1 MSDSEADLSF
11 EEPPVYYEL
20 YPRTEKVTCR
30 FGRKIQ
36 WSHGA
41 FNKKSL
47 LIAEGTPLPATFPFG
62 MGQFSL
68 LVDRDLSVSF
78 NGEKLPD
85 SLISRVPENLTS
97 PVCGSSGTFLTST
110 PTHDSSTLVRSNSAT
125 VVDLQLA
132 SSSLPSSTMLDLSAV
147 DTTCETVVTLNA
159 DQAAFLQHHFLGTA
173 LQQPVG
179 AHPKVDSAEPQTTDG
194 LPVVDSAKQQPVD
207 ALPTVNFLE
216 DLNSNFRSLV
226 IDNLEAKIRETIVK
240 KEDIST
246 RTPLEQKRM
255 RNAVLHQV
263 YGKRPNI
270 HCLKLWQSCIQSQ

>member
-1 MSDSEADLSF
+1 
-11 EEPPVYYEL
+11 
-20 YPRTEKVTCR
+20 
-30 FGRKIQ
+30 
-36 WSHGA
+36 
-41 FNKKSL
+41 
-47 LIAEGTPLPATFPFG
+47 
-62 MGQFSL
+62 
-68 LVDRDLSVSF
+68 
-78 NGEKLPD
+78 
-85 SLISRVPENLTS
+85 
-97 PVCGSSGTFLTST
+97 
-110 PTHDSSTLVRSNSAT
+110 
-125 VVDLQLA
+125 
-132 SSSLPSSTMLDLSAV
+132 MLDLSAV

-207 ALPTVNFLE
+207 ALPTVNFLD

-270 HCLKLWQSCIQSQ
+270 HCLQLWQSCIQSQ